1 MRISNRRYRLRSR
14 LLLLLAVLALLLPAA
29 CSEEQ
34 GPEAIARSFV
44 AASKEAVQERRLRD
58 LRDLIAE
65 EYADP
70 AGRTAQDVL
79 AVAAGYLMRNRS
91 VHIYT
96 RLQAATE
103 QDGRIQA
110 TVLVALAGRPIS
122 DVSMLPSINADLY
135 RFELELVEQEGDW
148 QLASATWRT
157 ALVDDFFAD

>member
-1 MRISNRRYRLRSR
+1 MRISNRRFSPASP
-14 LLLLLAVLALLLPAA
+14 LLLLLTVLALLLPVA

-34 GPEAIARSFV
+34 GPEAIAREFV
-44 AASKEAVQERRLRD
+44 TACEEAAQQRRLRD
-58 LRDLIAE
+58 LRELIAE

-96 RLQAATE
+96 RLQTATE

-110 TVLVALAGRPIS
+110 TVLAALAGRPIS

-135 RFELELVEQEGDW
+135 RFELELVEQGGDW
-148 QLASATWRT
+148 RLAGATWRT